1 MKEIIATIAQ
11 DIVGISI
18 ISVWIVSLFVISE
31 YLKRVRKLESETTR
45 KFVHFG
51 AGPIILSF
59 PWIVSSS
66 YTVGLLCMAFFL
78 ILVVGKKTG
87 LLSGVHSVERETSGA
102 FIYPVAVWI
111 CFTISDADP
120 LLFCLPIAILA
131 VADAGAALIG
141 KKHGQ
146 HKYEVYDGMRSLEGS
161 LTFFV
166 LSFSLSIL
174 FFTIAQEPGWP
185 EMLLIALLLAL
196 MTTALEGISIL
207 GLDNILIPY
216 GGFLLLERS
225 LRMGLD
231 DLAGWFEGML
241 ITSAIILFSWKRI
254 GLTEAGA
261 LSIFIAGSFA
271 WALGDWFWSTPLLSL
286 YLLFFVL
293 VEVYKRFPS
302 PSMKDKRY
310 SLEDILPTVLGALIF
325 ILLFAHFQEDSL
337 LIPYITALSSGGA
350 IALGRF
356 GLNRKSMILPLMILG
371 AITPTLPF
379 LLMKAP
385 FPYWKILLSSFIGVL
400 IFYILRRS
408 PLIGRRLLATLLAG
422 ALAWAIC

>member
-1 MKEIIATIAQ
+1 
-11 DIVGISI
+11 
-18 ISVWIVSLFVISE
+18 
-31 YLKRVRKLESETTR
+31 
-45 KFVHFG
+45 
-51 AGPIILSF
+51 
-59 PWIVSSS
+59 
-66 YTVGLLCMAFFL
+66 
-78 ILVVGKKTG
+78 
-87 LLSGVHSVERETSGA
+87 
-102 FIYPVAVWI
+102 
-111 CFTISDADP
+111 
-120 LLFCLPIAILA
+120 
-131 VADAGAALIG
+131 
-141 KKHGQ
+141 
-146 HKYEVYDGMRSLEGS
+146 MRSLEGS

-166 LSFSLSIL
+166 LAFSLSIL

-271 WALGDWFWSTPLLSL
+271 WALGDWFWSIPLLSL

-293 VEVYKRFPS
+293 VEVYKRLPS
-302 PSMKDKRY
+302 PTMQDKRY

-337 LIPYITALSSGGA
+337 LIPYITAL
-350 IALGRF
+350 
-356 GLNRKSMILPLMILG
+356 MVLG